1 SILRHCSVRY
11 SACPFAAAHTSSLSP
26 QYYTPWP
33 PPSPFYMLF
42 FRQLG
47 ALVWKNW
54 IVLSQHWF
62 LNLLRCLVLPIGFG
76 VFLATAQLFLI
87 KPDNLGI
94 GPPGPIHSLAEQ
106 FQSEY
111 HFYWVDSTNGSATPA
126 PRDIM
131 DRVSLHFSPS
141 QKAALKQL
149 ESEEAVTAACE
160 QNFNGYSDCW
170 TAIIFNDIDGFSGVN
185 YTIRAD
191 AGLRYINVE
200 KHTSD
205 YEVIVLP
212 VQWALDSA
220 IISLQTNQYPA
231 TPQEAPFTGQTN
243 EEQARDIREAY
254 IGGIQALFVLVFFIA
269 FLGVP
274 YHLPGSFMGER
285 ASLTT
290 AHMQQMGVLDSA
302 RIISWQLSI
311 SLAYLPAYILMGII
325 WKTYVF
331 THTSTGL
338 LIIVNILTCF
348 SLASWSMLV
357 AAPFGKS
364 PQLAAIASTFLAI
377 LLAIMALVVK

>member
-1 SILRHCSVRY
+1 MAHTLFDTTYFRTISCGSSIRLETSASVLTVSMLADWLLLLDNMPTSAESDVSDTSVWLRRVDCHWLVVGTLNPRPLLRAIFRLPFCRCTHLVPVASIL
-11 SACPFAAAHTSSLSP
+11 HTLASPLSLLHALF
-26 QYYTPWP
+26 P
-33 PPSPFYMLF
+33 PAGRSGLEKLDRIIP
-42 FRQLG
+42 
-47 ALVWKNW
+47 ALVPKLTEMSRASNW
-54 IVLSQHWF
+54 FWSIL
-62 LNLLRCLVLPIGFG
+62 
-76 VFLATAQLFLI
+76 LFLI

-254 IGGIQALFVLVFFIA
+254 IGGIQALFVLV
-269 FLGVP
+269 
-274 YHLPGSFMGER
+274 
-285 ASLTT
+285 
-290 AHMQQMGVLDSA
+290 
-302 RIISWQLSI
+302 
-311 SLAYLPAYILMGII
+311 
-325 WKTYVF
+325 
-331 THTSTGL
+331 
-338 LIIVNILTCF
+338 
-348 SLASWSMLV
+348 
-357 AAPFGKS
+357 
-364 PQLAAIASTFLAI
+364 
-377 LLAIMALVVK
+377 